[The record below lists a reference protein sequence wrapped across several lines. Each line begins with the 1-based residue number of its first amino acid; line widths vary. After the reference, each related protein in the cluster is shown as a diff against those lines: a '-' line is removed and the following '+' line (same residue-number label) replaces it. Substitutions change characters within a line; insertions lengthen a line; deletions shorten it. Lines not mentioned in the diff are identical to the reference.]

1 MKQSS
6 CSCVASITASVCF
19 ASGSIHKKKEKN
31 RKKGLSYEELR
42 LPAITAFTSGRTQT
56 KLLSRKSLVFIDHFL
71 CVSNS
76 DCSSVGLGRDRCLSP
91 RALASDHVELP
102 EVHHGSSPAA
112 ASGSS
117 QGRRCYSNAVVNPLS
132 LALPLPLLRYFNS
145 RLHPQAVDITSCGNF
160 AVVGSS
166 SGRVD
171 VYNMQSGLHRGC
183 YGDGGTGK

>member
-1 MKQSS
+1 MWLQSHPPS
-6 CSCVASITASVCF
+6 ASLQGPYTRRRRRTGRRGCPTRSSASPPSQPSPLVGHKPNCSPGNVWC
-19 ASGSIHKKKEKN
+19 
-31 RKKGLSYEELR
+31 
-42 LPAITAFTSGRTQT
+42 
-56 KLLSRKSLVFIDHFL
+56 LLIVL

-91 RALASDHVELP
+91 RALAGDHVELP

-112 ASGSS
+112 ASGFS
-117 QGRRCYSNAVVNPLS
+117 QGCRCYGNAVVNPLS
-132 LALPLPLLRYFNS
+132 LALPLPLLQYFNS
-145 RLHPQAVDITSCGNF
+145 CLHPQAVDITSCGNF